1 MTMPRTW
8 PWSER
13 WGTELPVGPGAR
25 LAQIEDRVWAARR
38 GQESMLTSNA
48 WHMHNAHFQTAQRF
62 ECRLGVKMIWELSA
76 FAQALPISTFMRWQL
91 PELHYDM
98 ITCW

>member
-48 WHMHNAHFQTAQRF
+48 WHMHNAHFQT
-62 ECRLGVKMIWELSA
+62 
-76 FAQALPISTFMRWQL
+76 
-91 PELHYDM
+91 
-98 ITCW
+98 